1 MVYNTTSV
9 QSDVNILL
17 RHSSVCNEWN
27 SVEIFVSYTI
37 IRFVDLHLHLRNEV
51 KEKKELSEVPW
62 KDVKVWS
69 HFIILN
75 VVKYIN
81 QK

>member
-27 SVEIFVSYTI
+27 FVEIFVSYTI
-37 IRFVDLHLHLRNEV
+37 IRFVDLHLYLKGKRMLKCGLTSLFYMSLILSTKQKNEHIIRN
-51 KEKKELSEVPW
+51 
-62 KDVKVWS
+62 
-69 HFIILN
+69 
-75 VVKYIN
+75 
-81 QK
+81 